1 MQIIEN
7 AVGGKRYVSS
17 STRRVP
23 VFNPATG
30 EQSAE
35 LPLSTLDELNAAV
48 AGAVKAQVAWG
59 NTPPMKRARV
69 MFKFKALLDQY
80 ADDL

>member
-7 AVGGKRYVSS
+7 AVAGKRYVSS

-35 LPLSTLDELNAAV
+35 LPLSTMDELNEPWPPPSRRRCLGRDPADEARPRHVQVQGAAR
-48 AGAVKAQVAWG
+48 
-59 NTPPMKRARV
+59 PICR
-69 MFKFKALLDQY
+69 
-80 ADDL
+80 